1 MYYFWEIIF
10 LFAFLIEI
18 ILVPYTALAG
28 DVEDNLDGDT
38 KTVEYVIDGIWVIN
52 IILSFL
58 TPQGIEVGLQ
68 QDRFIDIAKAYF
80 IPMFVFDVLSTLTL
94 FFNYSNNF
102 SWMYYLKFLRFFY
115 FSRATTILHGAIDP
129 IVTVINLSK

>member
-58 TPQGIEVGLQ
+58 TPQGIEVGL
-68 QDRFIDIAKAYF
+68 
-80 IPMFVFDVLSTLTL
+80 
-94 FFNYSNNF
+94 
-102 SWMYYLKFLRFFY
+102 
-115 FSRATTILHGAIDP
+115 
-129 IVTVINLSK
+129 

>member
-28 DVEDNLDGDT
+28 DVEDNIDGDT
-38 KTVEYVIDGIWVIN
+38 KTIEYVIDGIWVIN

-68 QDRFIDIAKAYF
+68 
-80 IPMFVFDVLSTLTL
+80 
-94 FFNYSNNF
+94 
-102 SWMYYLKFLRFFY
+102 
-115 FSRATTILHGAIDP
+115 
-129 IVTVINLSK
+129 